1 MGMRRQASGW
11 ALGLTAVLLL
21 TSCGKPK
28 PSLYDTSLP
37 VLEVMDHLIDPG
49 AWAFWRAS
57 GEVTEETGTRSLTPT
72 TEEGWLAAENGAVQV
87 AEGGNLLLLPG
98 RVRDEEWIRLA
109 KKLTQ
114 DGLEAKAAAEAKDSE
129 RMFVA
134 GAEMFKTCKAC
145 HAKYVAALQPGAEPV
160 GAPLPDWPED
170 VKQKQNQFLEGKK

>member
-1 MGMRRQASGW
+1 MRRDALVWAS
-11 ALGLTAVLLL
+11 GLTAVLLL
-21 TSCGKPK
+21 TSCEKPK
-28 PSLYDTSLP
+28 PSHYDTSLP
-37 VLEVMDHLIDPG
+37 VIEVMDHLIDPG

-57 GEVTEETGTRSLTPT
+57 GEVTDEAGSKSLTPT

-98 RVRDEEWIRLA
+98 RVRDEEWIRLS

-114 DGLEAKAAAEAKDSE
+114 DGLEAKAAVEAKDSQ

-145 HAKYVAALQPGAEPV
+145 HAKYVPALQPGAEPV
-160 GAPLPDWPED
+160 GAPLPDWPAD
-170 VKQKQNQFLEGKK
+170 VKLKQEQFLEGKK